1 MTKNFINHWKQPTM
15 NNFNLCMFCYKIIAI
30 HYDWCEECEDD
41 LEKKFDELLSK
52 EKYDYEENKENKN
65 RNN

>member
-1 MTKNFINHWKQPTM
+1 MTKNFINHWKKTTM
-15 NNFNLCMFCYKIIAI
+15 NNFNLCMFFYKIIPI

-41 LEKKFDELLSK
+41 LEKKFDELLIK
-52 EKYDYEENKENKN
+52 EEYDYEENKENKN